1 MRKFVQRSA
10 AKKAAYTRD
19 SGIIVNLLLA
29 LPLRQLLGSHV
40 LLRMLV
46 SIRDHGSEFEDI
58 DRLAALT
65 DSLLAKKRLAGRV
78 NLYGDACSYDG
89 DSQYHTDASREHDV
103 KGSLEGKVAWPTFL
117 GSNSIGIGS
126 GCLIASCRY
135 ETLRRSRVLDGRR
148 KFRRHRSMRAILPIN
163 DLTDH

>member
-19 SGIIVNLLLA
+19 SGIIVNLLFA

-89 DSQYHTDASREHDV
+89 DSQYHTDAAENTMSKARL
-103 KGSLEGKVAWPTFL
+103 KAK
-117 GSNSIGIGS
+117 
-126 GCLIASCRY
+126 
-135 ETLRRSRVLDGRR
+135 
-148 KFRRHRSMRAILPIN
+148 
-163 DLTDH
+163 